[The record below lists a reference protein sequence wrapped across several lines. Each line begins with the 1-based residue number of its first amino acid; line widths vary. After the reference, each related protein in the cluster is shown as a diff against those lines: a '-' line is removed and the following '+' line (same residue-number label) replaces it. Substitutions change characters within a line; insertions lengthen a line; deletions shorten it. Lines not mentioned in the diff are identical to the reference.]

1 MGCTGYIPKEV
12 NEGQISYEERE
23 SEFISL
29 DNNKLLN
36 EKSEFSICK
45 IIIDKIIGNGFFCK
59 IKNYNNSIYLVTCY
73 HVITKA
79 ILDNY
84 DKIKLIFNNYSIK
97 FNLKEKRNILYDD
110 KLDFMAI
117 EIKNKDKIKVNAFEI
132 NDNCYNYE
140 YDNIKYDKRG
150 IIIPY
155 LGKKNK
161 VELKKGILNYSDNKI
176 FMHNCNINPENSG
189 APIILINNIK
199 IIGIHTGSSKT
210 FNRNIGLFFHNILKF
225 IKNGPNKKE
234 VNESFNSNI
243 AYLNYYES
251 FPREMPIDMPRKKWK
266 NKIILIGGDYVG
278 IFVIYMHSF
287 QLVGNIQLL
296 QKLEKISLQI

>member
-1 MGCTGYIPKEV
+1 MGCTGNIPKV
-12 NEGQISYEERE
+12 VDEGQISHEEKIRE

-36 EKSEFSICK
+36 EKAEFSICK
-45 IIIDKIIGNGFFCK
+45 IIIDKIIGDGFFCK

-155 LGKKNK
+155 
-161 VELKKGILNYSDNKI
+161 
-176 FMHNCNINPENSG
+176 
-189 APIILINNIK
+189 
-199 IIGIHTGSSKT
+199 IG
-210 FNRNIGLFFHNILKF
+210 
-225 IKNGPNKKE
+225 
-234 VNESFNSNI
+234 
-243 AYLNYYES
+243 
-251 FPREMPIDMPRKKWK
+251 
-266 NKIILIGGDYVG
+266 
-278 IFVIYMHSF
+278 
-287 QLVGNIQLL
+287 
-296 QKLEKISLQI
+296 EKIKLN